1 MELFPFQIQTQEVY
15 RGIAVEMCKMSLTM
29 FEGRFRS
36 LLVVLSG
43 KSLQN
48 RNKQVLQELVEKI
61 RHEFNTTKRQAVIE
75 ELLDEVEIRLD
86 KL

>member
-1 MELFPFQIQTQEVY
+1 MEQFRIQAAEQYRQI
-15 RGIAVEMCKMSLTM
+15 AMEMRKMSIAL
-29 FEGRFRS
+29 FENRFKS
-36 LLVVLSG
+36 LLACLSG
-43 KSLQN
+43 KNLQN

-61 RHEFNTTKRQAVIE
+61 RYELNTTKRQSVIE

>member
-1 MELFPFQIQTQEVY
+1 MEQFRIQAAEQYRQI
-15 RGIAVEMCKMSLTM
+15 AMEMRKMSITL
-29 FEGRFRS
+29 FENRFKS
-36 LLVVLSG
+36 LLACLSG
-43 KSLQN
+43 KNLQN

-61 RHEFNTTKRQAVIE
+61 RYELNTTKRQAVIE

>member
-1 MELFPFQIQTQEVY
+1 MEQFRIQAAEEYRQI
-15 RGIAVEMCKMSLTM
+15 AMEMRKMSITL
-29 FEGRFRS
+29 FENRFKS
-36 LLVVLSG
+36 LLARLSG
-43 KSLQN
+43 KNLQN

-61 RHEFNTTKRQAVIE
+61 RHELNTTKRQIVIE

>member
-1 MELFPFQIQTQEVY
+1 MEQFRIQAAEEYRQI
-15 RGIAVEMCKMSLTM
+15 AMEMRKMSIAL
-29 FEGRFRS
+29 FENRFKS
-36 LLVVLSG
+36 LLACLSG
-43 KSLQN
+43 KNLQN

-61 RHEFNTTKRQAVIE
+61 RYEFNTTKRQSVIE